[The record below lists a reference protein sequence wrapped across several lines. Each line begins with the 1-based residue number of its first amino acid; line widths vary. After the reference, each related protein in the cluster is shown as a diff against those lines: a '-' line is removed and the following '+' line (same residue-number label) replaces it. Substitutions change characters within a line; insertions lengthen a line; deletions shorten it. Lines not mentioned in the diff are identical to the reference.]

1 MNTTGRVILVL
12 VAGMIGI
19 CLCLAAASFI
29 AVRSTG
35 WILGRALEG
44 DPVAVAEAGSRIAE
58 YDVPAGFDEGYAADF
73 AGFSLVGYTGAD
85 EQSHIYLF
93 QVPAGLSL
101 DQMDMEQQMRRG
113 SGTNEWIDVTEVS
126 RQSCEIR
133 GEQTTMIV
141 GEGVNGDNVPYRTA
155 SALFDG
161 KGGTALVNI
170 SMPSASWDQ
179 AVVDEFIASLR

>member
-1 MNTTGRVILVL
+1 MNTGRVILVL
-12 VAGMIGI
+12 AAGMLGV
-19 CLCLAAASFI
+19 CLCFAAVGFI

-44 DPVAVAEAGSRIAE
+44 DPVAVAEAGSRIADYE
-58 YDVPAGFDEGYAADF
+58 VPAGFDEGYAADL

-93 QVPAGLSL
+93 QMPAGLSL
-101 DQMDMEQQMRRG
+101 DQMEMEEQLRRG
-113 SGTNEWIDVTEVS
+113 TGENEWIDLTEVS
-126 RQSCEIR
+126 REPCEIR
-133 GEQTTMIV
+133 GQQTTLII

-155 SALFDG
+155 SALFEG
-161 KGGTALVNI
+161 KGGQALVNI

-179 AVVDEFIASLR
+179 AVVDEFIESLR